1 MNNESTLHKIYLIFS
16 ILASISVVTSTFIK
30 GYPIWLLYIGIGLVI
45 IFSFFLF
52 SSIVKNYVF
61 SVLEN
66 KRKSELIRK
75 YFPEFEDFVERFSK
89 YMDTSRADNI
99 PNLFRE
105 LKNSYVEFK
114 NISPLSIYNLTALFY
129 DFKNLIKNSKKTR
142 ENFVLL
148 VRLFYR
154 ILIIYNNEHVCLP
167 VEQTRDM
174 KKEVYISYLD
184 RYKKY
189 KHEYTVFMEE
199 LKRFG
204 EKVKK
209 EFKEDSI
216 NTNFEFPKDL

>member
-1 MNNESTLHKIYLIFS
+1 MF
-16 ILASISVVTSTFIK
+16 
-30 GYPIWLLYIGIGLVI
+30 I
-45 IFSFFLF
+45 IFSFVLF
-52 SSIVKNYVF
+52 SSRVKIYLF
-61 SVLEN
+61 SLHED
-66 KRKSELIRK
+66 KRKNKLTQK
-75 YFPEFEDFVERFSK
+75 YFPEFVDLVESFSK
-89 YMDTSRADNI
+89 YMDTGRADNI
-99 PNLFRE
+99 PHLFHE
-105 LKNSYVEFK
+105 LKSSYVEFK
-114 NISPLSIYNLTALFY
+114 NILPLSIYDLTALFF
-129 DFKNLIKNSKKTR
+129 DFKNLLKNSKKTR
-142 ENFVLL
+142 ENFILL
-148 VRLFYR
+148 LRLFYK

-216 NTNFEFPKDL
+216 NTNFDFPKDL